1 MCHYSSATDTKGK
14 KSRSKRALEISGD
27 EGEES
32 EVENLI
38 DETQTTA
45 PSLRPK
51 PRPVYRPAATQDEGP
66 ITDEAE
72 RDGLEDPDGLA
83 SPQDRSLSKS
93 PQKPHSRLNG
103 TRSPQ
108 RTPRKRE
115 RELDKDDETS
125 LTNAQSGSP
134 TRQATPLD
142 DVQIRRKRARH

>member
-1 MCHYSSATDTKGK
+1 MH
-14 KSRSKRALEISGD
+14 
-27 EGEES
+27 
-32 EVENLI
+32 
-38 DETQTTA
+38 
-45 PSLRPK
+45 
-51 PRPVYRPAATQDEGP
+51 RPAATQDEGP

-72 RDGLEDPDGLA
+72 RDDLGDPDGLA